1 MTTSSARQQAV
12 VILGAAAVTAL
23 LLYPLSV
30 HPGGFARIDRADG
43 QFSLWNVAWVA
54 RTIVADPGHLFDAN
68 IFYPNRGT
76 LLYSEANLV
85 AGVLAIPG
93 YWTTRDPYIA
103 HNSAVLLAFL
113 LTSLGTYWLVVYLSG
128 SRWGAALS
136 AICFTFCPFVFAHS
150 THVQLLMTPGIPLS
164 MLAFH
169 RMADRP
175 SRGRAVA
182 LGVAMAAT
190 AFSCAY
196 YGVFMMLVVG
206 FAVLVT
212 AAARRQ
218 WSSAQYWS
226 AVGLAAGIAAALV
239 LPLFVQYT
247 LLQHSGGFDRPLEE
261 SDRYAANWRSYIA
274 SGLSAHSWMLA
285 FAHPWTDVA
294 FPGFVVAALGIGR
307 LSTAWRLRGRAAEI
321 AGLYGGLSGLAFWAS
336 FGPKAGLY
344 TALYYTMPG
353 FTFLRAPGRLALIVT
368 FALSVLAGCAVP
380 ALLSRARRP
389 ARFGVGL
396 VALAIADSWVPLRFP
411 EVKPPSPAYAALA
424 RLPSGPL
431 IEMPFFERPSFYPR
445 HTIYMLMSTLHW
457 MPLVN
462 GYSDYTPPEFKVD
475 ARDLA
480 SFPFP
485 PAFAV
490 TKRLGVRY
498 AMFHMN
504 VYDAR
509 TRGEVEERLRK
520 FAPYLRLIY
529 TDTDTRLFE
538 IAGYP

>member
-1 MTTSSARQQAV
+1 MTASSRRDHALA
-12 VILGAAAVTAL
+12 ILGAAAVTAL

-30 HPGGFARIDRADG
+30 HPGRFARIDRADG

-54 RTIVADPGHLFDAN
+54 RTVVADPLHLFDAN
-68 IFYPNRGT
+68 IFYPNRRT

-85 AGVLAIPG
+85 AGVLAVPS
-93 YWTTRDPYIA
+93 YWATRDPYIA
-103 HNSAVLLAFL
+103 HNSAVLLGSV
-113 LTSLGTYWLVVYLSG
+113 LTALGTYWLVVYLTG
-128 SRWGAALS
+128 SQWGAAVS

-212 AAARRQ
+212 AAARRS

-226 AVGLAAGIAAALV
+226 AVGLAAGTAAVLV
-239 LPLFVQYT
+239 LPLYLPYT
-247 LLQHSGGFDRPLEE
+247 LLQHAGGFDRPLQE
-261 SDRYAANWRSYIA
+261 SDRYGATWRSYLA

-285 FAHPWTDVA
+285 FARPWTDVA
-294 FPGFVVAALGIGR
+294 FPGFVAVALGIGR

-321 AGLYGGLSGLAFWAS
+321 AGLYGGLTALALWAS

-353 FTFLRAPGRLALIVT
+353 FTLMRAPVRLALIVT
-368 FALSVLAGCAVP
+368 FALSVSAGCGVAGM
-380 ALLSRARRP
+380 LSRARRP
-389 ARFGVGL
+389 AWVGAAL
-396 VALAIADSWVPLRFP
+396 VVLAIAESWVPLRFP
-411 EVKPPSPAYAALA
+411 EVTPPSPAYAALA
-424 RLPSGPL
+424 RLPSAPV
-431 IEMPFFERPSFYPR
+431 IEMPFFDRPAFYSR

-457 MPLVN
+457 KPLVN
-462 GYSDYTPPEFKVD
+462 GYSDYTPPTFAAD

-485 PAFAV
+485 PAFA
-490 TKRLGVRY
+490 TAKRLGVRY
-498 AMFHMN
+498 AMFHLN
-504 VYDAR
+504 AYDAK
-509 TRGEVEERLRK
+509 TRAEVEVRLRE
-520 FAPYLRLIY
+520 FAPYLRPLY
-529 TDTDTRLFE
+529 TDADTRLYE
-538 IAGYP
+538 IAGFP